1 VVWWPCISLLGS
13 VLKTVERDAGPLFT
27 MLRNRYATALSRDAS
42 FAAVCPDG
50 AAIALDLRAAAS
62 LIMLCPPVSWLCSQ
76 YLDRIG
82 ELYFGL
88 QAPKGMLEELLSAF
102 K

>member
-1 VVWWPCISLLGS
+1 MLAHSSPCCATVMRRHSVV
-13 VLKTVERDAGPLFT
+13 TH
-27 MLRNRYATALSRDAS
+27 S